1 VTEPTPVV
9 LEVAVNGVTTPEW
22 NPAVPREPA
31 AIAEEA
37 LRCIEA
43 GAAIVHTH
51 SHDPMRPAEAT
62 AALYLEAYRPVL
74 AERPDAILYPTIG
87 IGDTIEERYGHYE
100 RLAAEGV
107 IRQGLLDPGSVNLGS
122 VPPDASAPG
131 FDYVYAN
138 PLSHVH
144 HEVEACRRL
153 RLGPSIAIFEPG
165 FLRVILA
172 YHRAGRLPAGAL
184 VKFYFSRGGYLQ
196 AGEPS
201 FGAPPIPEALDL
213 YLAMVDGT
221 GLPWAVAVLG
231 GPVLETPIAELAIE
245 RGGHLRVGLED
256 HVGAASNLAEVERAR
271 RLCEKH
277 GRRLATVPEA
287 TALLGLPRE
296 SGESARPRP

>member
-1 VTEPTPVV
+1 VTKSAPVIV
-9 LEVAVNGVTTPEW
+9 EVALNGVTSPEQ

-31 AIAEEA
+31 AIAADA
-37 LRCIEA
+37 LRCLAA

-51 SHDPMRPAEAT
+51 THDPIRTAEEA
-62 AALYLEAYRPVL
+62 AALYREAYRPVL

-87 IGDTIEERYGHYE
+87 MGEAIEERYGHHE
-100 RLAAEGV
+100 SLAAEGL

-122 VPPDASAPG
+122 VSKTGAPA

-144 HEVEACRRL
+144 HEVQTCARL
-153 RLGPSIAIFEPG
+153 GLGPSIAIFEPG

-184 VKFYFSRGGYLQ
+184 VKLYFSQGGYFGS
-196 AGEPS
+196 GEPS

-213 YLAMVDGT
+213 YLAMLDGT

-231 GPVLETPIAELAIE
+231 GPLLETPIAERAVE

-256 HVGAASNLAEVERAR
+256 HMQGESNVAEVEGAR

-277 GRRLATVPEA
+277 GRPLATPAQAAER
-287 TALLGLPRE
+287 LGLPR
-296 SGESARPRP
+296 GVP

>member
-1 VTEPTPVV
+1 MAEHPPVV
-9 LEVAVNGVTTPEW
+9 LEVAVNGVTTPEV

-31 AIAEEA
+31 AIADEA
-37 LRCIEA
+37 LRCLEA

-51 SHDPMRPAEAT
+51 THDPFRAPEAAT
-62 AALYLEAYRPVL
+62 ELYLEAYRPVL
-74 AERPDAILYPTIG
+74 AERPDAILYPTMG
-87 IGDTIEERYGHYE
+87 IGDTIEQRYGHHDL
-100 RLAAEGV
+100 LAAEGA

-122 VPPDASAPG
+122 VPADGGAPA

-184 VKFYFSRGGYLQ
+184 VKFYFSQGGYFG

-201 FGAPPIPEALDL
+201 FSAPPIAEALDL
-213 YLAMVDGT
+213 YLAMIEGT

-231 GPVLETPIAELAIE
+231 GPLLDSPVAERAVE

-256 HVGAASNLAEVERAR
+256 HMQAESNLAEIERAR

-277 GRRLATVPEA
+277 GRRLATVAEA
-287 TALLGLPRE
+287 SALLGLPR
-296 SGESARPRP
+296 S

>member
-1 VTEPTPVV
+1 VKPSAPVI
-9 LEVAVNGVTTPEW
+9 LEVALNGVTTPEQ
-22 NPAVPREPA
+22 NAAVPREPE

-37 LRCIEA
+37 LRCLDA
-43 GAAIVHTH
+43 GAAVVHTH
-51 SHDPMRPAEAT
+51 THDPMRPAEAA
-62 AALYLEAYRPVL
+62 AALYREAYRPIL
-74 AERPDAILYPTIG
+74 AERPDAILYPTMG
-87 IGDTIEERYGHYE
+87 MGDTIEERYGHHE
-100 RLAAEGV
+100 PLAAEGL

-122 VPPDASAPG
+122 VPTDASAPV

-144 HEVEACRRL
+144 HEVEACARL

-184 VKFYFSRGGYLQ
+184 VKFYFSQGGYFGS
-196 AGEPS
+196 GEPS
-201 FGAPPIPEALDL
+201 FSAPPIPEALDL
-213 YLAMVDGT
+213 YLAMIEGT

-231 GPVLETPIAELAIE
+231 GPLLATPISERAVE

-256 HVGAASNLAEVERAR
+256 HMGGASNVAEIEQAR

-277 GRRLATVPEA
+277 GRPLATPAEA
-287 TALLGLPRE
+287 GALLGLPR
-296 SGESARPRP
+296 GIA

>member
-1 VTEPTPVV
+1 MSQTVPVV
-9 LEVAVNGVTTPEW
+9 LEVAVNGVTPREL
-22 NPAVPREPA
+22 NAAVPREPA
-31 AIAEEA
+31 EIADEA
-37 LRCIEA
+37 LRCLEA

-51 SHDPMRPAEAT
+51 THDPLLPA
-62 AALYLEAYRPVL
+62 AAAAELYLAAYRPVL
-74 AERPDAILYPTIG
+74 AERPDAILYPTMGMGETIG
-87 IGDTIEERYGHYE
+87 ERYGHHE
-100 RLAAEGV
+100 RLAEEGV

-122 VPPDASAPG
+122 VAPDASAPA

-153 RLGPSIAIFEPG
+153 GLGPSIAIFEPG

-184 VKFYFSRGGYLQ
+184 VKLYFSQGGYFG

-201 FGAPPIPEALDL
+201 FSAPPIPEALDL
-213 YLAMVDGT
+213 YLAMLDGS

-231 GPVLETPIAELAIE
+231 GRLLDTPIAERAVE

-256 HVGAASNLAEVERAR
+256 HMHAESNLAEIEDAR

-277 GRRLATVPEA
+277 GRRLATTSEA
-287 TALLGLPRE
+287 AALLGLPR
-296 SGESARPRP
+296 GPR

>member
-1 VTEPTPVV
+1 MKPSAPVI
-9 LEVAVNGVTTPEW
+9 LEVALNGVTTPEQ
-22 NPAVPREPA
+22 NAAVPREPE

-37 LRCIEA
+37 LRCLDA
-43 GAAIVHTH
+43 GAAVVHTH
-51 SHDPMRPAEAT
+51 THDPMRPAEAA
-62 AALYLEAYRPVL
+62 AALYREAYRPIL
-74 AERPDAILYPTIG
+74 AERPDAILYPTMG
-87 IGDTIEERYGHYE
+87 MGDTIEERYGHHE
-100 RLAAEGV
+100 PLAAEGL

-122 VPPDASAPG
+122 VPTDASAPV

-144 HEVEACRRL
+144 HEVEACARL

-184 VKFYFSRGGYLQ
+184 VKFYFSQGGYFGS
-196 AGEPS
+196 GEPS
-201 FGAPPIPEALDL
+201 FSAPPIPEALDL
-213 YLAMVDGT
+213 YLAMIEGT

-231 GPVLETPIAELAIE
+231 GPLLATPISERAVE

-256 HVGAASNLAEVERAR
+256 HMGGASNVAEIEQAR

-277 GRRLATVPEA
+277 GRPLATPAEA
-287 TALLGLPRE
+287 GALLGLPR
-296 SGESARPRP
+296 GIA